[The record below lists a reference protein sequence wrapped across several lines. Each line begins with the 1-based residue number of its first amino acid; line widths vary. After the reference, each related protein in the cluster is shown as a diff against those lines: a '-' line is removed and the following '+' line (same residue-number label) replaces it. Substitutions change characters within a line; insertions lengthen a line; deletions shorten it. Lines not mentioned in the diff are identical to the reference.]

1 VNTDMVRNTGPES
14 MAGMARSNYLKRLA
28 DPDEMVGAVLYMAS
42 DAASFMTGQCLT
54 VDGGMV
60 PAR

>member
-1 VNTDMVRNTGPES
+1 MVRKLGPERT
-14 MAGMARSNYLKRLA
+14 AGMARSNHLKRLA